1 MLLTPAKCGQS
12 KSTVIYQNTPQVCF
26 PVLCRNTRPRV
37 GRLQCRWDVLAW
49 RTGCWTMLTSTS
61 CCPGCD
67 RVRATPHCLL
77 QLHLLSGAA
86 LHCRPAPRLRHGA
99 LASPAMKL
107 PCVLRPY
114 CRRLPLFTGLAVL
127 HCTALHWR
135 QACLWPCFPYGPP
148 HGLPCAIRLPALTA
162 HALRSAHLR
171 AAPAWGSHSYLPLIE
186 APPACH
192 CRAKHGG
199 QPTHGVQQ
207 QQHTHKAS
215 ESLQSL
221 R

>member
-12 KSTVIYQNTPQVCF
+12 KSTVSLQNTPQVCF

-49 RTGCWTMLTSTS
+49 RTGCWTMSTSTS

-127 HCTALHWR
+127 HCTGAAL
-135 QACLWPCFPYGPP
+135 APSL
-148 HGLPCAIRLPALTA
+148 LVAL
-162 HALRSAHLR
+162 L
-171 AAPAWGSHSYLPLIE
+171 
-186 APPACH
+186 
-192 CRAKHGG
+192 
-199 QPTHGVQQ
+199 
-207 QQHTHKAS
+207 
-215 ESLQSL
+215 SL
-221 R
+221 RTPSWTALCHQAASSHCTCSAQCTPEGSPSMGLAFLSALD